1 MSKTGITLNLQNVSG
16 NAFAILG
23 VCRRA
28 MERAGNAEMDDQVER
43 KGLGT
48 PATRASIIEKLVSSG
63 YATVTTSVQY
73 WCSDVLTARV
83 KSLFVCAISSRCS
96 EKII

>member
-28 MERAGNAEMDDQVER
+28 MERTGKRELWDEFHKEATSGDYNNLLCTVSDWFDVTFDEDEDVEEY
-43 KGLGT
+43 G
-48 PATRASIIEKLVSSG
+48 EE
-63 YATVTTSVQY
+63 
-73 WCSDVLTARV
+73 D
-83 KSLFVCAISSRCS
+83 
-96 EKII
+96 

>member
-28 MERAGNAEMDDQVER
+28 MKRAGKRELWDNFHKE
-43 KGLGT
+43 
-48 PATRASIIEKLVSSG
+48 ATSGDYNNLLCTVSDWFD
-63 YATVTTSVQY
+63 VTFGEDEDEEEY
-73 WCSDVLTARV
+73 D
-83 KSLFVCAISSRCS
+83 
-96 EKII
+96 EED

>member
-28 MERAGNAEMDDQVER
+28 LERSGKR
-43 KGLGT
+43 GLWDEFHKE
-48 PATRASIIEKLVSSG
+48 ATSGDYNNLLCTVSDWFD
-63 YATVTTSVQY
+63 VTFGEDEDEEEY
-73 WCSDVLTARV
+73 D
-83 KSLFVCAISSRCS
+83 
-96 EKII
+96 EED